1 MPTGNEAIE
10 AAVRGAT
17 ASGFRGR
24 LLARGQA
31 RSLIWRDGQLP
42 PDAPNFAAQL
52 SYDLLSYG
60 YSLMDMGLRL
70 LDGDGDRDVAR
81 SAFEQAGEALESV
94 VVHGAATAERD
105 FHRFVAAAAYH
116 LGRYSARAYSM
127 LRATIDNANLSRGE
141 RCVAL
146 LMLRDLDRAQREILE
161 WRREGSADDT
171 RLAEM
176 LAAIPTDEEVAEDG
190 GDDDTN
196 VTADVVDLALTDNL
210 LGALATAFLALER
223 GDAELMGQ
231 AIARVDLGRGEAA
244 EVSLVP
250 QWWCHRLTA
259 HLLRDLWDTSFHQRL
274 PLNPNNLDGAEEWK
288 RLRLLFIA
296 SALRR
301 SRAEIELWP
310 SQLAAVEQAI
320 NGNGNM
326 VVSLPTSAGKTRVAE
341 LCILRA
347 LAKGEQVVFVTPL
360 RALSA
365 QTEVSLQKT
374 LAPLGKTV
382 SSLYGSIGVSETDSS
397 FFEDRDVIVATPE
410 KLDFAL
416 RNDPS
421 LLDDVG
427 LVVLDEGHMIGLGER
442 EIRYEVQ
449 IQRLLRRSD
458 AASRRIVCLSA
469 VLPDGP
475 QLEDFTNWLTN
486 DAEDGLVRKNWRP
499 TRLRYG
505 EVTWRDTHARL
516 DARVGDEA
524 PWVENFIAGFVPKG
538 RRKQFPADQRELCL
552 ATAWRLVEEGQSALI
567 FCPLRR
573 SVQPFADTVVTLHR
587 QGGLKSLFKG
597 DESQLATAL
606 AIGTE
611 WLGPDHALLKCLK
624 LGVAIHHGALPT
636 PYRKE
641 VERLLREGILPVTIS
656 SPTLAQGLN
665 LAASAVIFHGL
676 KRNRKEL
683 TSSEFRNIVGRAGR
697 AYVDVEGLVLFPMYS
712 YSASDKAD
720 WNRLIENQAGHEMES
735 GLLRL
740 ILTLLGR
747 MARRTGDNS
756 IEGLA
761 EYVLNNTAAW
771 DFVRHRTETADEAA
785 IEQAQWNSHLASL
798 DTAILSLL
806 SAGDVAE
813 ADLEKTL
820 DAVLN
825 SSLFERRLAR
835 RSTDKHKAY
844 RAVLLGRAK
853 LIWSTSTASQ
863 RKGYFLSGVGLA
875 TGKALDANA
884 ATLNELLVGA
894 NGAILNKDVDG
905 AIKAITAFARIVF
918 GIEPFVPDNLPV
930 NWETILDA
938 WLRGQALQSFAAGDQ
953 DTVLRFVEQGFVYML
968 PWAMESVRV
977 RAVANDDILS
987 PTEGLP
993 DLTLEDV
1000 ELGVAVA
1007 AVETGSLDV
1016 RAALIIR
1023 TGFASR
1029 SATIEIIRDMNPDF
1043 DSTQSLLRWLRG
1055 PEIRKVSQDEA
1066 FPTPETHRLWLEY
1079 MQSFVRTSS
1088 AKWSAEREVCDV
1100 AWTDKVPADGT
1111 PLRLVENEEGDCTMV
1126 TDAEFRPLG
1135 TIDRIL
1141 NPERCGLLR
1150 ATAIEGEKVVLR
1162 YLGPDD
1168 FWAEE

>member
-10 AAVRGAT
+10 SAVRTAT
-17 ASGFRGR
+17 EGGFRGR

-60 YSLMDMGLRL
+60 YSLLDMGLRL
-70 LDGDGDRDVAR
+70 LDGDGNSDVAR
-81 SAFEQAGEALESV
+81 SAFEQAGEALESLV
-94 VVHGAATAERD
+94 AHGAPNPDRD

-127 LRATIDNANLSRGE
+127 LRATIDDANLSRGE
-141 RCVAL
+141 RCLAL
-146 LMLRDLDRAQREILE
+146 LMLRDLDRAQQEILE
-161 WRREGSADDT
+161 WRREGSAEDGHLT
-171 RLAEM
+171 EM
-176 LAAIPTDEEVAEDG
+176 LAAIPTGDEITDDG
-190 GDDDTN
+190 GDDDED
-196 VTADVVDLALTDNL
+196 VGADVIDLALTDNL
-210 LGALATAFLALER
+210 LGALAMAFLALER

-231 AIARVDLGRGEAA
+231 AVDRVDIGREEAA
-244 EVSLVP
+244 GVSMVP

-274 PLNPNNLDGAEEWK
+274 PLSPNNLDNAEGWK
-288 RLRLLFIA
+288 QLRELFVA

-310 SQLAAVEQAI
+310 SQLDAVEQAI
-320 NGNGNM
+320 SSNGNM

-347 LAKGEQVVFVTPL
+347 LAKGERVVFVTPL

-458 AASRRIVCLSA
+458 AGSRRIVCLSA
-469 VLPDGP
+469 VLPDGD
-475 QLEDFTNWLTN
+475 QLDDFCNWLTG
-486 DAEDGLVRKNWRP
+486 DAKDGLIRKNWRP

-505 EVTWRDTHARL
+505 EVTWRGTHARL
-516 DARVGDEA
+516 DARIGDEA
-524 PWVENFIAGFVPKG
+524 PWVENYIRGFVPKG
-538 RRKQFPADQRELCL
+538 RRTQFPRDQRELCL
-552 ATAWRLVEEGQSALI
+552 ATAWRSVEEGQSALI

-573 SVQPFADTVVTLHR
+573 SVQPFAEAVVSLHR
-587 QGGLKSLFKG
+587 QGALRSLFKG
-597 DESQLATAL
+597 DKAVLADAL
-606 AIGTE
+606 AIGAE
-611 WLGPDHALLKCLK
+611 WLGPNHDLLKCLE
-624 LGVAIHHGALPT
+624 LGVAVHHGALPT

-665 LAASAVIFHGL
+665 LSASAVIFHGL

-683 TSSEFRNIVGRAGR
+683 ASSEFRNIVGRAGR
-697 AYVDVEGLVLFPMYS
+697 AYVDVEGLVLFPMY
-712 YSASDKAD
+712 DNQMTGKAE
-720 WNRLIENQAGHEMES
+720 WNALIANQAGHEMES

-740 ILTLLGR
+740 IFTLL
-747 MARRTGDNS
+747 ARLALRTGDKS
-756 IEGLA
+756 VKGLS
-761 EYVLNNTAAW
+761 EYVLNNTSAW
-771 DFVRHRTETADEAA
+771 DFVRLRAETAEAA
-785 IEQAQWNSHLASL
+785 AAGQVQWNSHLASL

-806 SAGDVAE
+806 SDGDVAE
-813 ADLEKTL
+813 ADLEDAL
-820 DAVLN
+820 DDVLN
-825 SSLFERRLAR
+825 SSLFQRRLAR
-835 RSTDKHKAY
+835 RRANQHEVY

-853 LIWSTSTASQ
+853 LIWANSTPKQ
-863 RKGYFLSGVGLA
+863 RKGYFLSGVGLT
-875 TGKALDANA
+875 TGKALDANSPK
-884 ATLNELLVGA
+884 LNQLLVEA
-894 NGAILNKDVDG
+894 NGAILSKDDIK
-905 AIKAITAFARIVF
+905 AIKAITDFAKIVF
-918 GIEPFVPDNLPV
+918 AIVPFVPDNLPK
-930 NWETILDA
+930 NWKAILDA
-938 WLRGQALQSFAAGDQ
+938 WLRGQALQSFVAEDQ
-953 DTVLRFVEQGFVYML
+953 DSVLRFVEQGFVYML

-977 RAVANDDILS
+977 RGMANGDILA
-987 PTEGLP
+987 PTKGLP
-993 DLTLEDV
+993 DTTLEDM

-1016 RAALIIR
+1016 RAALIMR

-1029 SATIEIIRDMNPDF
+1029 SAAIKIIADMDPNF
-1043 DSTQSLLRWLRG
+1043 DSTKSLRRWLRI
-1055 PEIRKVSQDEA
+1055 PEVRKATEDRA

-1079 MQSFVRTSS
+1079 IQSVVHTSS
-1088 AKWSAEREVCDV
+1088 ARWSAEREVCDV
-1100 AWTDKVPADGT
+1100 TWTDDAPSEGT
-1111 PLRLVENEEGDCTMV
+1111 PLRLIEDEEDSQTIV

-1135 TIDRIL
+1135 TVDRIL
-1141 NPERCGLLR
+1141 SPGRCGLLR
-1150 ATAIEGEKVVLR
+1150 TTVMKGGKVALR

-1168 FWAEE
+1168 LWAEV